1 MYQFFF
7 FLFLFKFVSLKLFK
21 KIFVKYNDL
30 FEVSR
35 IDWDIRY
42 VYLIRKYQDMIDYC
56 YLWCYVYIEYLIF

>member
-1 MYQFFF
+1 MEFDSRYLFVVCISFFF

-42 VYLIRKYQDMIDYC
+42 VYLIRKY
-56 YLWCYVYIEYLIF
+56 